1 MSDEFAKLLTENWAA
16 AKAEAKAEVET
27 AKAEVEAAKA
37 DAKRDMEQ
45 TAMAL
50 LKDGMSPDKVAEVT
64 RLSKKDVNRLK
75 ASLGATQKSTK
86 KSTKKPTQKSA

>member
-1 MSDEFAKLLTENWAA
+1 MSDEFAKLLTENWAEAA
-16 AKAEAKAEVET
+16 AKAAAKTRAEDEAKA
-27 AKAEVEAAKA
+27 KA
-37 DAKRDMEQ
+37 DMEQ

-75 ASLGATQKSTK
+75 ASLGATK